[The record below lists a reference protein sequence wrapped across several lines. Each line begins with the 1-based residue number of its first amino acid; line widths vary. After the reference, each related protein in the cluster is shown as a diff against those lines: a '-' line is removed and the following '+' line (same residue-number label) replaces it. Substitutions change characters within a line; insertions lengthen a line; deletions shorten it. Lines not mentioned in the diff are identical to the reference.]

1 MKLKCIGLLAVIIIL
16 LVSVEPGGKALAAVK
31 ADDVNMI
38 NPTST
43 LPFPIRAAFFYP
55 WFPEAWNQSG
65 LNPFTR
71 YNPSLGYYSEDNSQ
85 VISDQIAA
93 MQYGKIQAGIASW
106 WGIGHYTDKR
116 IPLLLETA
124 KNTTFLWSLYV
135 ESEGYG
141 DPSVEGIRTDLT
153 YIRDQYAVSPAYL
166 KVDGKFVV
174 FVYGSDSENCSMV
187 KRWTDANTVNAYLVL
202 KIFVGYKKCSQQPDA
217 WHQYSPAV
225 AQRQVGTYSFVISP
239 GFALAGQDNTPLIRD
254 IDRWKSD
261 IQDMTASQ
269 TNFQMITTFNEW
281 GEGTA
286 VETANEWKSQSG
298 FGDYLDALHWDGKDH
313 LNIPGYFNNSRVYNP
328 PTH

>member
-1 MKLKCIGLLAVIIIL
+1 MKPKRLSILIVVVFL
-16 LVSVEPGGKALAAVK
+16 LVTVEPGGNASADVK
-31 ADDVNMI
+31 AIDGIMD
-38 NPTST
+38 NPKST

-55 WFPEAWNQSG
+55 WYPEAWNQSG

-71 YNPSLGYYSEDNSQ
+71 YKPSLGYYSADNSQ
-85 VISDQIAA
+85 VISDQIEA

-116 IPLLLETA
+116 IPLLLESA

-141 DPSVEGIRTDLT
+141 DPSVDSIRTDLT

-166 KVDGKFVV
+166 KINGKFVV
-174 FVYGSDSENCSMV
+174 FVYGNDSDNCSMV

-202 KIFVGYKKCSQQPDA
+202 KIFVGYKKCTQQPDA

-225 AQRQVGTYSFVISP
+225 SQRQVGTDSFVISP
-239 GFALAGQDNTPLIRD
+239 GFALAGKENIPLPRD

-261 IQDMTASQ
+261 IQTMNASHA
-269 TNFQMITTFNEW
+269 NFQLITTFNEW

-286 VETANEWKSQSG
+286 VETANEWTSQSG
-298 FGDYLDALHWDGKDH
+298 FGSYLDALHWDGSDH
-313 LNIPGYFNNSRVYNP
+313 LNIPRFFSYTRVN
-328 PTH
+328 TLNR